1 MNIRKMKKFA
11 TMTLAAT
18 GLALIAVTT
27 GAPPAAAAESVLDK
41 INKTGT
47 MKVCFAQGQP
57 DNYRDPKTGEW
68 NGVFVDLVNQLA
80 DWMKVKVETLEV
92 QWDVAVLSIR
102 RGDCDLFGSSIV
114 YNAPRALQINYI
126 QPFWAKGMNA
136 VIAKGNPRGF
146 KSPADLDRDDVT
158 LVVILGTRE
167 HETAKR
173 LYPNAKILALKVN
186 SDVQINESVKRGDA
200 DAALLP
206 TITIRW
212 WLAVPENAAWGAMGF
227 PGNDFGN
234 APNGW
239 AIRYG
244 DPEWKSFL
252 DAFVNYV
259 TVNKIAV
266 GLYDTYLKKTNPF
279 AK

>member
-1 MNIRKMKKFA
+1 M
-11 TMTLAAT
+11 
-18 GLALIAVTT
+18 
-27 GAPPAAAAESVLDK
+27 
-41 INKTGT
+41 
-47 MKVCFAQGQP
+47 
-57 DNYRDPKTGEW
+57 
-68 NGVFVDLVNQLA
+68 
-80 DWMKVKVETLEV
+80 
-92 QWDVAVLSIR
+92 
-102 RGDCDLFGSSIV
+102 
-114 YNAPRALQINYI
+114 
-126 QPFWAKGMNA
+126 
-136 VIAKGNPRGF
+136 
-146 KSPADLDRDDVT
+146 
-158 LVVILGTRE
+158 VILGTRE

-173 LYPNAKILALKVN
+173 LYPKAKILALKVN

-212 WLAVPENAAWGAMGF
+212 WLAVPENAAWGTMGF

-259 TVNKIAV
+259 TVNGIAV

>member
-1 MNIRKMKKFA
+1 M
-11 TMTLAAT
+11 
-18 GLALIAVTT
+18 
-27 GAPPAAAAESVLDK
+27 
-41 INKTGT
+41 
-47 MKVCFAQGQP
+47 
-57 DNYRDPKTGEW
+57 
-68 NGVFVDLVNQLA
+68 
-80 DWMKVKVETLEV
+80 
-92 QWDVAVLSIR
+92 
-102 RGDCDLFGSSIV
+102 
-114 YNAPRALQINYI
+114 QINYI
-126 QPFWAKGMNA
+126 RPFWAKGMNA
-136 VIAKGNPRGF
+136 VIPKGNPRGF
-146 KSPADLDRDDVT
+146 KQPADLDRADVT

-173 LYPNAKILALKVN
+173 LYPKAKILALKVN

-212 WLAVPENAAWGAMGF
+212 WLAVPENAAWGTMGF

-252 DAFVNYV
+252 DAFVNHV
-259 TVNKIAV
+259 TVNGIAV